1 MQEVIGRKM
10 IFASSSRSGGV
21 LNSRISSMAMG
32 SAKSGI
38 SIVVVPFSCRFYLSS
53 SFTSML
59 HTTTLYTTLLGVVP
73 WEGRGCYNWHI
84 TQDKQGTGMIR
95 LKVREVAI
103 EKGFSMSRLSR
114 EANMAYKTIQTIW
127 RKPDHEVTTT
137 TLDKLSKVLGVTP
150 ADLIEYVPDGKEE
163 A

>member
-1 MQEVIGRKM
+1 MVQL
-10 IFASSSRSGGV
+10 A
-21 LNSRISSMAMG
+21 
-32 SAKSGI
+32 
-38 SIVVVPFSCRFYLSS
+38 
-53 SFTSML
+53 
-59 HTTTLYTTLLGVVP
+59 
-73 WEGRGCYNWHI
+73 YNAR
-84 TQDKQGTGMIR
+84 QGTGMIR

-150 ADLIEYVPDGKEE
+150 ADLIEYVLDGKEE

>member
-1 MQEVIGRKM
+1 MVQL
-10 IFASSSRSGGV
+10 A
-21 LNSRISSMAMG
+21 
-32 SAKSGI
+32 
-38 SIVVVPFSCRFYLSS
+38 
-53 SFTSML
+53 
-59 HTTTLYTTLLGVVP
+59 
-73 WEGRGCYNWHI
+73 YNAR
-84 TQDKQGTGMIR
+84 QGTGMIR

-150 ADLIEYVPDGKEE
+150 ADLIEYVPNGKEE